1 MSTPYRDSPERES
14 PRNEPNDLEKKLAE
28 YARIGLPILTVAIA
42 LTAGVVQGPA
52 SAILVL
58 AGGALIGVIAIFW
71 ASVRT
76 LLGETPLSGADAYAL
91 AAPRAE
97 EERKRAVLRALKDL
111 EFERS
116 VGKISEEDYVELVAR
131 YRGEAKRLLREID
144 AEAQPRHE
152 RAEALVAKRLR
163 REGLT
168 GPGTGKS
175 EAETEAEEDRDEAPV
190 NPFLKPTGNNVNTGD
205 AEASE
210 GPEGNRDR
218 KGAAS
223 EAKPTKGKKRKKP
236 REASAPEA
244 AAPAAPAAEAATRT
258 CAECSTKNDPD
269 AVFCKKCGARQE
281 AEAEAKTA
289 IATGSDDAEESS

>member
-1 MSTPYRDSPERES
+1 MSTPSRDVPERES

-28 YARIGLPILTVAIA
+28 YARIGLPLLTVAIA

-168 GPGTGKS
+168 SPGTG
-175 EAETEAEEDRDEAPV
+175 ETETEDDSDEAPV
-190 NPFLKPTGNNVNTGD
+190 NPLLNTTDNNVNDGD
-205 AEASE
+205 
-210 GPEGNRDR
+210 RDR
-218 KGAAS
+218 QGAAS
-223 EAKPTKGKKRKKP
+223 DVKPIKGKKRKKS

-244 AAPAAPAAEAATRT
+244 AAPAAEAATRT
-258 CAECSTKNDPD
+258 CAACSTKNDPD

-281 AEAEAKTA
+281 AAAEAKTA
-289 IATGSDDAEESS
+289 TATISDDAEESS

>member
-1 MSTPYRDSPERES
+1 MSTPTLDQPERES

-28 YARIGLPILTVAIA
+28 YARVGLPALTVAIA

-52 SAILVL
+52 TAILVL
-58 AGGALIGVIAIFW
+58 AGGALVGVIAIFW

-116 VGKISEEDYVELVAR
+116 VGKISEEDYVELVTR
-131 YRGEAKRLLREID
+131 YRAEAKRLLREID
-144 AEAQPRHE
+144 EEAQPRHE
-152 RAEALVAKRLR
+152 RAAALVAKRLR

-168 GPGTGKS
+168 GPAASTN
-175 EAETEAEEDRDEAPV
+175 ETPVADTDEPDDAD
-190 NPFLKPTGNNVNTGD
+190 NDVNTVNDEDD
-205 AEASE
+205 ADPGNADR
-210 GPEGNRDR
+210 NRDR

-223 EAKPTKGKKRKKP
+223 GGKPAKAKKRKKP
-236 REASAPEA
+236 RDPA
-244 AAPAAPAAEAATRT
+244 AASPAPEAATRT
-258 CAECSTKNDPD
+258 CAACSTKNDPD

-281 AEAEAKTA
+281 AAADEAKAATTA
-289 IATGSDDAEESS
+289 MSDDTEDAS

>member
-1 MSTPYRDSPERES
+1 MSTPYRDTPERES

-28 YARIGLPILTVAIA
+28 YARVGLPILTVGIA
-42 LTAGVVQGPA
+42 LTAGVIQGPA

-116 VGKISEEDYVELVAR
+116 VGKISEADYVELVAR

-144 AEAQPRHE
+144 AESQPRHE

-163 REGLT
+163 REGVT
-168 GPGTGKS
+168 GATTGK
-175 EAETEAEEDRDEAPV
+175 AAPADDDVPV
-190 NPFLKPTGNNVNTGD
+190 NPFTATTDNTVNTGD
-205 AEASE
+205 QE
-210 GPEGNRDR
+210 PQ
-218 KGAAS
+218 GAAS
-223 EAKPTKGKKRKKP
+223 EARPTKGKKRRKA
-236 REASAPEA
+236 REA
-244 AAPAAPAAEAATRT
+244 AAPEAPALTPAPAPEAATRT
-258 CAECSTKNDPD
+258 CAACSTKNDPD
-269 AVFCKKCGARQE
+269 AVFCKKCGARQQ
-281 AEAEAKTA
+281 AEAEDTTA
-289 IATGSDDAEESS
+289 TAPSSDDAEESS

>member
-1 MSTPYRDSPERES
+1 MSTPYRDTPERES
-14 PRNEPNDLEKKLAE
+14 TRKEPNDLDKKLAE
-28 YARIGLPILTVAIA
+28 YARIGLPALTVIIA

-131 YRGEAKRLLREID
+131 YRGEAKRLLRAID

-152 RAEALVAKRLR
+152 RAEALIAKRLR

-168 GPGTGKS
+168 GKGDAPAVD
-175 EAETEAEEDRDEAPV
+175 ERDEEPV
-190 NPFLKPTGNNVNTGD
+190 KPAADTEDDVDNVNNV
-205 AEASE
+205 A
-210 GPEGNRDR
+210 DR
-218 KGAAS
+218 KAAAPS
-223 EAKPTKGKKRKKP
+223 AKPTKGKKRKKA

-244 AAPAAPAAEAATRT
+244 PAPAAEAATRT

-281 AEAEAKTA
+281 A
-289 IATGSDDAEESS
+289 ATGVKTTAATTTDDTEEGS

>member
-1 MSTPYRDSPERES
+1 MSTPYRDAPERES

-28 YARIGLPILTVAIA
+28 YARIGLPVLTVVIA

-131 YRGEAKRLLREID
+131 YRGEAKRLLRAMD

-175 EAETEAEEDRDEAPV
+175 EEPVDASDDEPIKPAADTED
-190 NPFLKPTGNNVNTGD
+190 NNVNT
-205 AEASE
+205 S
-210 GPEGNRDR
+210 NRDR
-218 KGAAS
+218 EGAAS
-223 EAKPTKGKKRKKP
+223 GAKPTKGKKRKKP
-236 REASAPEA
+236 REEA
-244 AAPAAPAAEAATRT
+244 AAASPAPEAATRT
-258 CAECSTKNDPD
+258 CAKCSTKNDPD
-269 AVFCKKCGARQE
+269 AVFCKKCGERQI
-281 AEAEAKTA
+281 AEAEATTA
-289 IATGSDDAEESS
+289 AVSEDAEEGS

>member
-168 GPGTGKS
+168 GPGTGK
-175 EAETEAEEDRDEAPV
+175 AEAEEDRDEAPV
-190 NPFLKPTGNNVNTGD
+190 NPFMNTTDNNVNTGD
-205 AEASE
+205 AEGSE
-210 GPEGNRDR
+210 GSEGNHER

-223 EAKPTKGKKRKKP
+223 ESKPTKGKKRKKP
-236 REASAPEA
+236 REASMPEA
-244 AAPAAPAAEAATRT
+244 AAPAAEAATRA

-281 AEAEAKTA
+281 PAAEAKTA
-289 IATGSDDAEESS
+289 TATVSDDAEESS

>member
-1 MSTPYRDSPERES
+1 MSTPSRDAPERES

-28 YARIGLPILTVAIA
+28 YARIGLPALTVIIA
-42 LTAGVVQGPA
+42 LIVGVIQGPA

-58 AGGALIGVIAIFW
+58 AGGALVGVIAIFW

-152 RAEALVAKRLR
+152 RAEALIAKRLR

-168 GPGTGKS
+168 GPDTGES
-175 EAETEAEEDRDEAPV
+175 EPAIDESDESDESDEPI
-190 NPFLKPTGNNVNTGD
+190 KPAADTGD
-205 AEASE
+205 NDVNDVNDVNAESA
-210 GPEGNRDR
+210 EGNRDR
-218 KGAAS
+218 KGAA
-223 EAKPTKGKKRKKP
+223 EGARPTKGKKRKKA
-236 REASAPEA
+236 REAP
-244 AAPAAPAAEAATRT
+244 APAAEAATRT

-269 AVFCKKCGARQE
+269 AVFCKKCGARQQ
-281 AEAEAKTA
+281 AAAGAKTA
-289 IATGSDDAEESS
+289 TATISDDAEGDS

>member
-1 MSTPYRDSPERES
+1 MSTPTSESTELDSPRD
-14 PRNEPNDLEKKLAE
+14 EPNDLEKRLAA
-28 YARIGLPILTVAIA
+28 YARIGLPVLTVGIA
-42 LTAGVVQGPA
+42 LTAGVIQGPA

-76 LLGETPLSGADAYAL
+76 LLGETPLSGADAYAI
-91 AAPRAE
+91 AAPRSE
-97 EERKRAVLRALKDL
+97 EEQKRAVLRALKDL

-168 GPGTGKS
+168 SPGTG
-175 EAETEAEEDRDEAPV
+175 ETETEDDSDEAPV
-190 NPFLKPTGNNVNTGD
+190 NPLLNTTDNNVNDGD
-205 AEASE
+205 
-210 GPEGNRDR
+210 RDR
-218 KGAAS
+218 QGAAS
-223 EAKPTKGKKRKKP
+223 DVKPIKGKKRKKS

-244 AAPAAPAAEAATRT
+244 AAPAAEAATRT
-258 CAECSTKNDPD
+258 CAACSTKNDPD

-281 AEAEAKTA
+281 AAAEAKTA
-289 IATGSDDAEESS
+289 TATISDDAEESS